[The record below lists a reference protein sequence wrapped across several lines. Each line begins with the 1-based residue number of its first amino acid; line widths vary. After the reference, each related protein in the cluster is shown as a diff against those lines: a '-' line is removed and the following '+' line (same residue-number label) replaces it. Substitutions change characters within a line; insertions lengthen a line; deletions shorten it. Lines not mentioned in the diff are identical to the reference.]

1 MDGQVQK
8 RDLNTV
14 VNVLQSFQTSVKM
27 FKSQDFTTILLL
39 LAIVAFVSSLP
50 VDPKKPKKHESEN
63 EIPDKDEKLSEVCE
77 K

>member
-1 MDGQVQK
+1 
-8 RDLNTV
+8 
-14 VNVLQSFQTSVKM
+14 M

-39 LAIVAFVSSLP
+39 LAIVGFVSSLP